1 LSRAIRFCAGTT
13 LLAFVLALG
22 IGTLGAV
29 GSTTALGA
37 STSLTIVSG
46 DVSVRRGAGAFVPA
60 AGGQILIEGDTI
72 RTGPDARAILTYFE
86 GSTVTIDPGT
96 ELRIDNAWTNAD
108 GGTVVVMTQALGR
121 TWHVVTKLMV
131 GSSKYEVKTPAST
144 ASVRGTQFQV
154 DADANATRVATSEGT
169 VVAKV
174 QDPAAPGRWV
184 DVAVTA
190 GTTQT
195 QVKNASPAPARRAAE
210 QKVKPAEPAAPTAR
224 RSVAARPSSPRG
236 AMARSRRLSTGR
248 SRLPTRRRP
257 PHRRRRRSRRTRRP
271 RMDRGARRRR
281 MAGTFSTG
289 TSAAP

>member
-1 LSRAIRFCAGTT
+1 
-13 LLAFVLALG
+13 
-22 IGTLGAV
+22 
-29 GSTTALGA
+29 
-37 STSLTIVSG
+37 
-46 DVSVRRGAGAFVPA
+46 
-60 AGGQILIEGDTI
+60 
-72 RTGPDARAILTYFE
+72 
-86 GSTVTIDPGT
+86 VTIDPGT

-210 QKVKPAEPAAPTAR
+210 QKVKPAEPAAPAASEAKRGGKAVLTKGRDGKVATSVDR
-224 RSVAARPSSPRG
+224 KVAAADQKKAAVAPKAQKKQAHATSKNG
-236 AMARSRRLSTGR
+236 SRRAASANGGNVQ
-248 SRLPTRRRP
+248 
-257 PHRRRRRSRRTRRP
+257 HR
-271 RMDRGARRRR
+271 D
-281 MAGTFSTG
+281 
-289 TSAAP
+289 

>member
-1 LSRAIRFCAGTT
+1 LSRAIRFCAGTI

-29 GSTTALGA
+29 SSTTALGA

-210 QKVKPAEPAAPTAR
+210 QKVKPAEPAAPAASEAKRGGKAFLTKGRDGKVATSVDR
-224 RSVAARPSSPRG
+224 KVAAADQKKAAAPKAQKKQAHTTAKNG
-236 AMARSRRLSTGR
+236 SRR
-248 SRLPTRRRP
+248 
-257 PHRRRRRSRRTRRP
+257 
-271 RMDRGARRRR
+271 
-281 MAGTFSTG
+281 
-289 TSAAP
+289 AAPANGGNVQHRD